1 MEYFVHTF
9 KDPPNVQELL
19 KSVRPPLASVEA
31 SRRIHQSQSTKVL
44 QIDFKPSNLQMG
56 EVSTRKKA
64 FVAALYLRDRLCLE
78 EKELPTWCTG
88 PPSKRLNAAAREILA
103 AEPMLQGIGVEE
115 LVMHYQRVIKLYRD
129 LEVGLQAGAY
139 PHWKP
144 THFSNIARGLC
155 IIENNTGL
163 ARLRMQRQEAK
174 RRRKAEKKEKWMI
187 LQQSTQARN
196 DETLASDRTNRL
208 HTTASL
214 HQPSVPMV
222 GLKEELQG
230 VLGIVTTLQATVIS
244 QAQEIMLL
252 KQQLFLEEQ
261 QCAASAWQVWAQ
273 MDPHWPRV

>member
-1 MEYFVHTF
+1 
-9 KDPPNVQELL
+9 
-19 KSVRPPLASVEA
+19 
-31 SRRIHQSQSTKVL
+31 
-44 QIDFKPSNLQMG
+44 MG
-56 EVSTRKKA
+56 EESTRKKA
-64 FVAALYLRDRLCLE
+64 FVAAFYLRDRLCLE

-139 PHWKP
+139 PEWKP

-174 RRRKAEKKEKWMI
+174 RRWKAEKKEKLMI
-187 LQQSTQARN
+187 LQMEQMQQSTQARN
-196 DETLASDRTNRL
+196 DETLASDRTSRS
-208 HTTASL
+208 HTTTSL
-214 HQPSVPMV
+214 HQPAVLM
-222 GLKEELQG
+222 GFEEELQG

-252 KQQLFLEEQ
+252 KQQLFLEDQ
-261 QCAASAWQVWAQ
+261 QCAASAWHLWAQ
-273 MDPHWPRV
+273 MDPHWPTM